1 MDKKKVCREEIA
13 ILKRRE
19 KESKYK
25 PYKNEYRR
33 LRVQWEKRLK
43 KLNKK

>member
-1 MDKKKVCREEIA
+1 MVSKQFIKNEIK

-33 LRVQWEKRLK
+33 LRMKWEKELK
-43 KLNKK
+43 KF